1 MVSYAAFVKPYG
13 TGAVSGQL
21 PKAGLR
27 LFTKR
32 SFYRRNPAASM
43 TSLANKQILLGVTG
57 GIAAYKS
64 ADLVR
69 RLQDAGASV
78 QVVMTPA
85 AQEFITPLTMQALSG
100 NPVHTQLL
108 DPEAEAGMGHIQLAR
123 WADLVLIAPATADFM
138 ARMTQ
143 GMGNDLLTSICL
155 ATTAPIA
162 LAPAMNQGMW
172 HNQATQANLDL
183 LIQRKIHIFGPAD
196 GGQACGDIGPGR
208 MLEPLQ
214 LVDAAARLFIC
225 GSLAGKKV
233 VITAGPTREALDP
246 VRYLSNYSSGKMGY
260 ALAQA
265 AAEAGAETILISGPT
280 QLATP
285 ARVKRIDVISAE
297 NMLAASLL
305 AAKDCD
311 LFIAAAAVADYRPAQ
326 IAAQKMKKGASDT
339 LTLTLVKNPDIVANI
354 AVLNPKPFTVGFAA
368 ESENLLEYARDK
380 LQRKNLDLVVAN
392 NISDNH
398 IGFNSD
404 DNAVTLIDKNSTR
417 EISQRSKHQLARE
430 LIAHFA
436 QTITAP

>member
-1 MVSYAAFVKPYG
+1 
-13 TGAVSGQL
+13 
-21 PKAGLR
+21 
-27 LFTKR
+27 
-32 SFYRRNPAASM
+32 M

-85 AQEFITPLTMQALSG
+85 AQEFITPLTLQALSG

-138 ARMTQ
+138 ARLTQ

-155 ATTAPIA
+155 ATAAPIA
-162 LAPAMNQGMW
+162 IAPAMNQGMW
-172 HNQATQANLDL
+172 HNQATQANLDT
-183 LIQRKIHIFGPAD
+183 LIKRRVHVFGPAD

-208 MLEPLQ
+208 MFEPLQ
-214 LVDAAARLFIC
+214 LVDAAASLFTS

-233 VITAGPTREALDP
+233 VITAGPTREPLDP

-265 AAEAGAETILISGPT
+265 AAEAGADTILISGPT

-285 ARVKRIDVISAE
+285 ARVKRIDVISAQD
-297 NMLAASLL
+297 MHTASLH
-305 AAKDCD
+305 AAKGCD

-326 IAAQKMKKGASDT
+326 IAAQKMKKDDKDT
-339 LTLTLVKNPDIVANI
+339 LTLSLIKNPDIVASI
-354 AVLNPKPFTVGFAA
+354 AALDPKPFTIGFAA
-368 ESENLLEYARDK
+368 ESENLLEYARAK
-380 LQRKNLDLVVAN
+380 LVRKNLDLVVAN
-392 NISDNH
+392 NISDSE

-404 DNAVTLIDKNSTR
+404 DNAVTLVDKNSTI

-430 LIAHFA
+430 LIARFA

>member
-1 MVSYAAFVKPYG
+1 
-13 TGAVSGQL
+13 
-21 PKAGLR
+21 
-27 LFTKR
+27 
-32 SFYRRNPAASM
+32 M

-138 ARMTQ
+138 ARLTQ

-155 ATTAPIA
+155 ATAAPIA
-162 LAPAMNQGMW
+162 IAPAMNQGMW
-172 HNQATQANLDL
+172 HNQATQANLDI
-183 LIQRKIHIFGPAD
+183 LIQRRIHIFGPAD
-196 GGQACGDIGPGR
+196 GGQACGDVGPGR

-214 LVDAAARLFIC
+214 LVDAAASLFTS

-285 ARVKRIDVISAE
+285 ARVKRIDIVSAE
-297 NMLAASLL
+297 EMLKASLNE
-305 AAKDCD
+305 AKGCD
-311 LFIAAAAVADYRPAQ
+311 LFIAAAAVADYRPAN
-326 IAAQKMKKGASDT
+326 IAAKKMKRDARDT
-339 LTLTLVKNPDIVANI
+339 LTLSLVKNPDIVASI
-354 AVLNPKPFTVGFAA
+354 AALNRKPFTVGFAA
-368 ESENLLEYARDK
+368 ESENLLEYARAK
-380 LQRKNLDLVVAN
+380 LQRKNLDLVIAN
-392 NISDNH
+392 DISDNK

-404 DNAVTLIDKNSTR
+404 DNAVTVVDNNSAT
-417 EISQRSKHQLARE
+417 ELSQRSKHQLARE
-430 LIAHFA
+430 LVALFA
-436 QTITAP
+436 QKITAR